1 MKNLRFAI
9 FGKAFSKEH
18 LPYLQELITLLKMH
32 HGEVIFLQSY
42 IKKIREVVDFYPET
56 EIELFSTYEEIKDNV
71 NFLFSLGGDGSLLDT
86 ITLVRDSQ
94 IPIIGIN
101 LGRMGFLA
109 SIPKDKIQEVVES
122 ILKKDFKLDRRS
134 LLSLEDNENS
144 FGNLNFAL
152 NEVSIHKKENSS
164 MITLKVWVNDQFLN
178 SYWAD
183 GLIVSTPTGSTGY
196 SLSCN
201 GPIICPESQS
211 FVITPIASHNLT
223 VRPIVIP
230 DTSVIRI
237 LVEGREK
244 EYFVGLDSRSK
255 LFNTPLELVIRKEL
269 FNINL
274 LQTSTDNFFSTIRKK
289 LLWGSDIRN

>member
-9 FGKAFSKEH
+9 FGKVFNTEH
-18 LPYLQELITLLKMH
+18 LPYLQELVALLKKH
-32 HGEVIFLQSY
+32 HGKVVFHQSY

-71 NFLFSLGGDGSLLDT
+71 DFLFSLGGDGTILDT

-109 SIPKDKIQEVVES
+109 SIPKDKIQEIVES
-122 ILKKDFKLDRRS
+122 IIKKDFKLDSRT
-134 LLSLEDNENS
+134 LLNLKDSENS
-144 FGNLNFAL
+144 FGNLSFAL

-164 MITLKVWVNDQFLN
+164 MIALKVWVNDHFLN

-183 GLIVSTPTGSTGY
+183 GLIISTATGSTGY

-201 GPIICPESQS
+201 GPIIYPESQS

-237 LVEGREK
+237 LVEVRDK

-255 LFNTPLELVIRKEL
+255 LFNTPLELVIKKEL

-274 LQTSTDNFFSTIRKK
+274 LQTLTDNFFSTIRKK

>member
-1 MKNLRFAI
+1 MMNLRFAI
-9 FGKAFSKEH
+9 FGKVFSKEH
-18 LPYLQELITLLKMH
+18 LPYLQELIEMLKAH
-32 HGEVIFLQSY
+32 HVEIIFHRSFIQ
-42 IKKIREVVDFYPET
+42 KIREVVDFYSEMDF
-56 EIELFSTYEEIKDNV
+56 ELFSTYEEIKDSV
-71 NFLFSLGGDGSLLDT
+71 NFLFSLGGDGTLLDT
-86 ITLVRDSQ
+86 ITLVRDSK

-109 SIPKDKIQEVVES
+109 SIPKDKIQDVIES
-122 ILKKDFKLDRRS
+122 VIRKDYKLDQRT
-134 LLSLEDNENS
+134 LLSLEDSEKS

-183 GLIVSTPTGSTGY
+183 GLLVSTPTGSTGY

-237 LVEGREK
+237 QVEGREK

-255 LFNTPLELVIRKEL
+255 LFNSPIELVIRKEL

-274 LQTSTDNFFSTIRKK
+274 LHTSTDNFFSTIRKK